1 MKNYDPNNRFGV
13 HLVQLTFQQWK
24 YKFTVEVT
32 VRGNCKGMDIL
43 NSAVD
48 NFFNDLYESQGE
60 YPELVMQDEEGNELE
75 TGMEDE
81 EELKEMLVEAK
92 ILSFTKE

>member
-1 MKNYDPNNRFGV
+1 MMFIN
-13 HLVQLTFQQWK
+13 T
-24 YKFTVEVT
+24 E
-32 VRGNCKGMDIL
+32 
-43 NSAVD
+43 
-48 NFFNDLYESQGE
+48 QGE